1 MVEVMET
8 LGSDEALPSAKLLP
22 MKMKI
27 NTFSSLKG
35 KKFLS
40 CDSTRTL
47 IAVCQMTSN
56 KKNNFWF
63 LKMKYFLF
71 MENTEPHLLWGRNI
85 HLMKD

>member
-27 NTFSSLKG
+27 NTFSSLKEN
-35 KKFLS
+35 KFLS
-40 CDSTRTL
+40 FDSTRTL

-56 KKNNFWF
+56 KKTIFGFWNIF
-63 LKMKYFLF
+63 FYGKY
-71 MENTEPHLLWGRNI
+71 
-85 HLMKD
+85 

>member
-40 CDSTRTL
+40 FDSTKTL

-56 KKNNFWF
+56 KKKTIFGF
-63 LKMKYFLF
+63 
-71 MENTEPHLLWGRNI
+71 
-85 HLMKD
+85 